1 MKQFFSKYFE
11 YLLLGNTIL
20 MVLLKPLLPTYGER
34 MSMILFGTLS
44 FYYLASGILV
54 FLDKQRIGRIM
65 RLIYL
70 FGLWSVSITVMA
82 VMARTLLL
90 QMDKQLLIISVSSGV
105 GLMAYL
111 LLYYRKLEG
120 DDKGTL
126 LLWVKPL
133 VLRSILALCVA
144 IAFLISSNYGI
155 YSLFG
160 THKNDAVYT
169 EKVVKAYENP
179 DDTAAVNDLDRYDKL
194 LDKKDAT
201 DDAK

>member
-1 MKQFFSKYFE
+1 
-11 YLLLGNTIL
+11 
-20 MVLLKPLLPTYGER
+20 MVFLKPLLPTYGER

-70 FGLWSVSITVMA
+70 FGLWSVSIAVLA

-90 QMDKQLLIISVSSGV
+90 QMDKQLLIIAVSSGI

-111 LLYYRKLEG
+111 FLYYRKLEG
-120 DDKGTL
+120 DDKATL
-126 LLWVKPL
+126 LLWIKPL
-133 VLRSILALCVA
+133 VLRSILAVFISA
-144 IAFLISSNYGI
+144 GFLIGSNFAI

-160 THKNDAVYT
+160 THKNDPVYIEKAVN
-169 EKVVKAYENP
+169 AYENP
-179 DDTAAVNDLDRYDKL
+179 DDTAATNDLDRYDQL
-194 LDKKDAT
+194 LDKKDETEAEN
-201 DDAK
+201 

>member
-1 MKQFFSKYFE
+1 LKKFFSKYFE
-11 YLLLGNTIL
+11 YLLLANTIL
-20 MVLLKPLLPTYGER
+20 MVFLKPLLPTYGER

-70 FGLWSVSITVMA
+70 FGLWSVSIAVLA

-90 QMDKQLLIISVSSGV
+90 QMDKQLLITAISSGL

-111 LLYYRKLEG
+111 FLYYRKLEG
-120 DDKGTL
+120 DDKSTL
-126 LLWVKPL
+126 LLWIKPL
-133 VLRSILALCVA
+133 VLRSILAVFISA
-144 IAFLISSNYGI
+144 GFLIGSNFAI

-160 THKNDAVYT
+160 THKNDPVYIEKAVN
-169 EKVVKAYENP
+169 AYENP
-179 DDTAAVNDLDRYDKL
+179 DDTAAINDLDRYDQL
-194 LDKKDAT
+194 LDKKDET
-201 DDAK
+201 EKEN

>member
-1 MKQFFSKYFE
+1 MKKFFSKYFE
-11 YLLLGNTIL
+11 YLLIANTIL
-20 MVLLKPLLPTYGER
+20 MVFLKPLLPTYGER

-70 FGLWSVSITVMA
+70 FGLWSVSIAVLA

-90 QMDKQLLIISVSSGV
+90 QMDKQLLIIAISSGI

-111 LLYYRKLEG
+111 FLYYRKLEG
-120 DDKGTL
+120 DDKATL
-126 LLWVKPL
+126 LLWIKPL
-133 VLRSILALCVA
+133 VLRSILAVFISA
-144 IAFLISSNYGI
+144 GFLIGSNFAI

-160 THKNDAVYT
+160 THKNDPVYIEKAVN
-169 EKVVKAYENP
+169 AYENP
-179 DDTAAVNDLDRYDKL
+179 DDTAAINDLDRYDQL
-194 LDKKDAT
+194 LDKKDETEAEN
-201 DDAK
+201 

>member
-20 MVLLKPLLPTYGER
+20 MVFLKPMLPTYGER

-111 LLYYRKLEG
+111 FLYYRKLEA
-120 DDKGTL
+120 DDKATL
-126 LLWVKPL
+126 LIWIKPL
-133 VLRSILALCVA
+133 VLRSILALCIA
-144 IAFLISSNYGI
+144 IAFFISSNYGI

-160 THKNDAVYT
+160 THKNDPVYT
-169 EKVVKAYENP
+169 EKAVNAYENP
-179 DDTAAVNDLDRYDKL
+179 DDTAAVNDLNRYDAL
-194 LDKKDAT
+194 LDEKEEKPAE
-201 DDAK
+201 

>member
-1 MKQFFSKYFE
+1 LKKFFSKYFE
-11 YLLLGNTIL
+11 YLLLANTIL
-20 MVLLKPLLPTYGER
+20 MVFLKPLLPTYGER

-70 FGLWSVSITVMA
+70 FGLWSVSIAVLA

-90 QMDKQLLIISVSSGV
+90 QMDKQLLIIAVSSGI

-111 LLYYRKLEG
+111 FLYYRKLEG
-120 DDKGTL
+120 DDKATL
-126 LLWVKPL
+126 LLWIKPL
-133 VLRSILALCVA
+133 VLRSILAVFISA
-144 IAFLISSNYGI
+144 GFLIGSNFAI

-160 THKNDAVYT
+160 THKNDPVYIEKAVN
-169 EKVVKAYENP
+169 AYENP
-179 DDTAAVNDLDRYDKL
+179 DDTAAINDLDRYDQL
-194 LDKKDAT
+194 LDKKDETEAEN
-201 DDAK
+201 

>member
-1 MKQFFSKYFE
+1 LKKFFSKYFE
-11 YLLLGNTIL
+11 YLLLANTIL
-20 MVLLKPLLPTYGER
+20 MVFLKPLLPTYGER

-70 FGLWSVSITVMA
+70 FGLWSVSIAVLA

-90 QMDKQLLIISVSSGV
+90 QMDKQLLITAISSGL

-111 LLYYRKLEG
+111 FLYYRKLEG
-120 DDKGTL
+120 DDKSTL
-126 LLWVKPL
+126 LLWIKPL
-133 VLRSILALCVA
+133 VLRSILAVFISA
-144 IAFLISSNYGI
+144 GFLIGSNFAI

-160 THKNDAVYT
+160 THKNDPLYIEKAVN
-169 EKVVKAYENP
+169 AYENP
-179 DDTAAVNDLDRYDKL
+179 DDTAAINDLDRYDQL
-194 LDKKDAT
+194 LDKKDET
-201 DDAK
+201 EKEN

>member
-1 MKQFFSKYFE
+1 
-11 YLLLGNTIL
+11 
-20 MVLLKPLLPTYGER
+20 MVFLKPMLPTYGER

-111 LLYYRKLEG
+111 FLYYRKLEA
-120 DDKGTL
+120 DDKATL
-126 LLWVKPL
+126 LIWIKPL
-133 VLRSILALCVA
+133 VLRSILALCIV
-144 IAFLISSNYGI
+144 IAFFISNNYGI
-155 YSLFG
+155 YSLYG
-160 THKNDAVYT
+160 NHQNGPIYSEKAVN
-169 EKVVKAYENP
+169 AYENP
-179 DDTAAVNDLDRYDKL
+179 DDTAAVNDLNRYDAL
-194 LDKKDAT
+194 LDEKEEKPAE
-201 DDAK
+201 

>member
-1 MKQFFSKYFE
+1 MKKFFSKYFE
-11 YLLLGNTIL
+11 YLLLANTIL
-20 MVLLKPLLPTYGER
+20 MVFLKPLLPTYGER

-70 FGLWSVSITVMA
+70 FGLWSVSIAVLA

-90 QMDKQLLIISVSSGV
+90 QMDKQLLIIAVSSGI

-111 LLYYRKLEG
+111 FLYYRKLEG
-120 DDKGTL
+120 DDKATL
-126 LLWVKPL
+126 LLWIKPL
-133 VLRSILALCVA
+133 VLRSILAVFISA
-144 IAFLISSNYGI
+144 GFLIGSNFAI

-160 THKNDAVYT
+160 THKNDPVYIEKAVN
-169 EKVVKAYENP
+169 AYENP
-179 DDTAAVNDLDRYDKL
+179 DDTAAINDLDRYDQL
-194 LDKKDAT
+194 LDKKDETEAEN
-201 DDAK
+201 

>member
-1 MKQFFSKYFE
+1 
-11 YLLLGNTIL
+11 
-20 MVLLKPLLPTYGER
+20 MVFLKPMLPTYGER

-90 QMDKQLLIISVSSGV
+90 QMDKQLLIIAVSSGV

-111 LLYYRKLEG
+111 FLYYRKLEA
-120 DDKGTL
+120 DDKATL
-126 LLWVKPL
+126 LIWIKPL
-133 VLRSILALCVA
+133 VLRSILALCIA
-144 IAFLISSNYGI
+144 IAFFISSNYGI

-160 THKNDAVYT
+160 THKNDPVYT
-169 EKVVKAYENP
+169 EKAVNAYENP
-179 DDTAAVNDLDRYDKL
+179 DDTAAVNDLNRYDAL
-194 LDKKDAT
+194 LDEKEEKPAE
-201 DDAK
+201 